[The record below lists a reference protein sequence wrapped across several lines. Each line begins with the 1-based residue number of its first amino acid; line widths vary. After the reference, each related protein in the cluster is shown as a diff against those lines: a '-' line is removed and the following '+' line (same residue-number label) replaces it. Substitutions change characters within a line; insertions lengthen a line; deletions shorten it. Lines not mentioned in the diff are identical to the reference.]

1 MFLDLDWL
9 SAGEFQELS
18 VIFFP
23 AWPNCDGNGDEVGPW
38 SVVVD
43 KHLQDVWYS
52 AVRCWRRAWQ
62 GSWFVTDRWNIA
74 QRWSR
79 TCHNPYRCS
88 RQWLW
93 RRDWTSIF
101 PRILDAGMD
110 QWSFVLM
117 RLLADLEGILLF
129 GNIALQSTVT
139 QYATRQRMLNCNLS
153 RS

>member
-1 MFLDLDWL
+1 MVTETRLDQGVLL
-9 SAGEFQELS
+9 SINTCTKQMVE
-18 VIFFP
+18 
-23 AWPNCDGNGDEVGPW
+23 
-38 SVVVD
+38 
-43 KHLQDVWYS
+43 DVWYS

-101 PRILDAGMD
+101 PRILDAGMN

-139 QYATRQRMLNCNLS
+139 QYATRQRMLNCNLLEKKLLHAFILKLKGIILKLL
-153 RS
+153 

>member
-1 MFLDLDWL
+1 MVTETRLDHGVLL
-9 SAGEFQELS
+9 SINTCTKKMVE
-18 VIFFP
+18 
-23 AWPNCDGNGDEVGPW
+23 
-38 SVVVD
+38 
-43 KHLQDVWYS
+43 DVWYR

-101 PRILDAGMD
+101 PRDLDAGMD
-110 QWSFVLM
+110 QWSLVLM
-117 RLLADLEGILLF
+117 RLLADLERVLLS

-139 QYATRQRMLNCNLS
+139 QYAYPGREFWIVICHEVKKKNFCTHSFWN
-153 RS
+153 